1 MIISVGI
8 DIIEVSRIRETLA
21 RTPRFVERVYT
32 EKERAH
38 CDSKGVTAPQHYAAR
53 FAAKEAALKALR
65 TGWRGS
71 IAWHDV
77 EISNDEKGAPLIEI
91 AGEARKVLDSLGA
104 NAVHLSLS
112 HTTEHAIATVI
123 LEKI

>member
-1 MIISVGI
+1 MIVSVGI
-8 DIIEVSRIRETLA
+8 DMIEVSRIRETLA
-21 RTPRFVERVYT
+21 RTPRFVERVFT
-32 EKERAH
+32 EKERAY
-38 CDSKGVTAPQHYAAR
+38 CDAKGVAAVQHYAAR

-91 AGEARKVLDSLGA
+91 TGEARKVLDSLGA

-123 LEKI
+123 LEKV

>member
-1 MIISVGI
+1 MIVSVGI
-8 DIIEVSRIRETLA
+8 DMIEVSRIRETLA
-21 RTPRFVERVYT
+21 RTPRFVERVFT
-32 EKERAH
+32 ASERAY
-38 CDSKGVTAPQHYAAR
+38 CDSKGVAGAQHYAAR

-71 IAWHDV
+71 ISWHDI

-91 AGEARKVLDSLGA
+91 TGEAKKVLEALHA
-104 NAVHLSLS
+104 TAVHLSLS

-123 LEKI
+123 LEK

>member
-1 MIISVGI
+1 M
-8 DIIEVSRIRETLA
+8 IEVSRIRETLA
-21 RTPRFVERVYT
+21 RTPRFVERVFT
-32 EKERAH
+32 PSERAY
-38 CDSKGVTAPQHYAAR
+38 CDSKGAASAQHYAAR

-71 IAWHDV
+71 ISWQDI

-91 AGEARKVLDSLGA
+91 TGEARKVLESLNA
-104 NAVHLSLS
+104 AAVHLSLS

-123 LEKI
+123 LEK

>member
-1 MIISVGI
+1 MIVSVGI
-8 DIIEVSRIRETLA
+8 DMIEVSRIRETLA
-21 RTPRFVERVYT
+21 RTPRFVQRVFT
-32 EKERAH
+32 EKERAY
-38 CDSKGVTAPQHYAAR
+38 CNSKGAAAAQHYAAR

-71 IAWHDV
+71 ISWHDV
-77 EISNDEKGAPLIEI
+77 EISNDEKGAPLIKI
-91 AGEARKVLDSLGA
+91 TGEAKKVLDSLSA
-104 NAVHLSLS
+104 TAVHLSLS

>member
-1 MIISVGI
+1 VIVSVGI
-8 DIIEVSRIRETLA
+8 DMIEVSRIRETLA
-21 RTPRFVERVYT
+21 RTPRFVERVFT
-32 EKERAH
+32 EKERTY
-38 CDSKGVTAPQHYAAR
+38 CDSKGVAAPQHYAAR
-53 FAAKEAALKALR
+53 FAAKEACLKALR

-91 AGEARKVLDSLGA
+91 KGEAKKVLDSLKATG
-104 NAVHLSLS
+104 VHLSLS